1 MQLRH
6 LRIFSAL
13 TCITLLSACS
23 RDGRDMQEPSANQQE
38 SIAVT
43 TTAGAVAGAEIAPVG
58 GFALT
63 PPWAEGAQ
71 LDARFTCAAGISPSL
86 TFVNVASDVVTL
98 ALSIV
103 DETTNNSVQWIVANI
118 QPTQT
123 ALTEGQVPIGSIQ
136 ATNALGTIGFGAP
149 CPPAGETHTYRLTGY
164 GLSQQLDLEN
174 GVDSATLIQS
184 IELAALDTQSSSFIV
199 TSN

>member
-1 MQLRH
+1 MQPRH
-6 LRIFSAL
+6 LRVVFAL
-13 TCITLLSACS
+13 TFVTLLGACS
-23 RDGRDMQEPSANQQE
+23 RDGREMQEPSANQQE

-43 TTAGAVAGAEIAPVG
+43 TTAGAVMTPVG

-86 TFVNVASDVVTL
+86 TFVNVASDIVTL

-123 ALTEGQVPIGSIQ
+123 ALTEGSVPSGAIEGINS
-136 ATNALGTIGFGAP
+136 LGTIGFEAP

-164 GLSQQLDLEN
+164 GLSQQLELEN
-174 GVDSATLIQS
+174 GVDSATLIQA

>member
-6 LRIFSAL
+6 FRIIFAL
-13 TCITLLSACS
+13 TCISLLSACS
-23 RDGRDMQEPSANQQE
+23 RDGRDMQEPSSDQQE

-43 TTAGAVAGAEIAPVG
+43 TTAGAEITPVG

-63 PPWAEGAQ
+63 PTWAEGAQ
-71 LDARFTCAAGISPSL
+71 LDARFTCAAGISPGL
-86 TFVNVASDVVTL
+86 TFQNVASDIVTL

-103 DETTNNSVQWIVANI
+103 DETANNSVQWIVANI
-118 QPTQT
+118 EPTET
-123 ALTEGQVPIGSIQ
+123 VVAEGSVPTGAIEAINS
-136 ATNALGTIGFGAP
+136 LGTIGFGAP

-174 GVDSATLIQS
+174 GVDSATLIQA

>member
-1 MQLRH
+1 MQPRH
-6 LRIFSAL
+6 FRTIFAL
-13 TCITLLSACS
+13 TCVTLLSACS
-23 RDGRDMQEPSANQQE
+23 RDGREMQEPSANQQE

-43 TTAGAVAGAEIAPVG
+43 TTAGAVMTPVG

-86 TFVNVASDVVTL
+86 TFVNVASDIVTL

-123 ALTEGQVPIGSIQ
+123 ALAEGQVPVGSIQ
-136 ATNALGTIGFGAP
+136 AMNSLGTIGFGAP

-164 GLSQQLDLEN
+164 GLSQQLELEN
-174 GVDSATLIQS
+174 GVDSATLIQA

>member
-1 MQLRH
+1 MQPRH
-6 LRIFSAL
+6 FRIIFAL
-13 TCITLLSACS
+13 TCVTLLSACS
-23 RDGRDMQEPSANQQE
+23 RDGREMQEPSANQQE

-43 TTAGAVAGAEIAPVG
+43 TTAGAVMTPVG

-86 TFVNVASDVVTL
+86 TFVNVATDIVTL

-123 ALTEGQVPIGSIQ
+123 ALAEGQVPVGSIE
-136 ATNALGTIGFGAP
+136 ATNSLGTIGFGAP

-164 GLSQQLDLEN
+164 GLSQQLELEN
-174 GVDSATLIQS
+174 GVDSATLIQA

>member
-1 MQLRH
+1 M
-6 LRIFSAL
+6 
-13 TCITLLSACS
+13 LSACS
-23 RDGRDMQEPSANQQE
+23 RDGREMQEPSANQQE

-43 TTAGAVAGAEIAPVG
+43 TTAGAVMTPVG

-86 TFVNVASDVVTL
+86 TFQNVAPDIVTL

-118 QPTQT
+118 QPSQT
-123 ALTEGQVPIGSIQ
+123 ALTEGSVPSGAIEGI
-136 ATNALGTIGFGAP
+136 NALGNIGFGAP

-164 GLSQQLDLEN
+164 GLSQQLELEN
-174 GVDSATLIQS
+174 GVDSATLIQA

>member
-1 MQLRH
+1 MQPRH
-6 LRIFSAL
+6 LRTIFAL
-13 TCITLLSACS
+13 TCLALLGACS
-23 RDGRDMQEPSANQQE
+23 SDGREMQEPSANQQE

-43 TTAGAVAGAEIAPVG
+43 TTAGAVMTPVG

-86 TFVNVASDVVTL
+86 TFVNVASDIVTL

-123 ALTEGQVPIGSIQ
+123 AVAEGQVPIGSIE

-174 GVDSATLIQS
+174 GVDSATLIQA

>member
-1 MQLRH
+1 MQPRH
-6 LRIFSAL
+6 LRIIFAL
-13 TCITLLSACS
+13 TCVTLLGACS
-23 RDGRDMQEPSANQQE
+23 RDGREMQEPSANQQE

-43 TTAGAVAGAEIAPVG
+43 TTAGAVMTPVG

-86 TFVNVASDVVTL
+86 TFVNVASDIVTL

-103 DETTNNSVQWIVANI
+103 DETANNSLQWIVANI
-118 QPTQT
+118 PPTQT
-123 ALTEGQVPIGSIQ
+123 AVTEGQVPIGSIE
-136 ATNALGTIGFGAP
+136 AANALGTIGFAAP

-164 GLSQQLDLEN
+164 GLSQQLELEN
-174 GVDSATLIQS
+174 GVDSATLIQA

>member
-1 MQLRH
+1 
-6 LRIFSAL
+6 
-13 TCITLLSACS
+13 
-23 RDGRDMQEPSANQQE
+23 MQEPSANQQE

-86 TFVNVASDVVTL
+86 TFVNVASDIVTL

-123 ALTEGQVPIGSIQ
+123 ALTEDSVPSGAIEGINS
-136 ATNALGTIGFGAP
+136 LGTIGFEAP

-164 GLSQQLDLEN
+164 GLSQQLELEN
-174 GVDSATLIQS
+174 GVDSATLIQA

>member
-6 LRIFSAL
+6 LRIIFAL
-13 TCITLLSACS
+13 TCISLLSACS
-23 RDGRDMQEPSANQQE
+23 RDGRDMREPSADQQE

-43 TTAGAVAGAEIAPVG
+43 TTSGAGAEISPVG

-63 PPWAEGAQ
+63 PTWAEGAQ
-71 LDARFTCAAGISPSL
+71 LDARFTCAAGISPGL
-86 TFVNVASDVVTL
+86 TFQNVASDIVTL

-103 DETTNNSVQWIVANI
+103 DETANNSVQWIVANI
-118 QPTQT
+118 QPTDT
-123 ALTEGQVPIGSIQ
+123 AVAEGSVPTGAIE
-136 ATNALGTIGFGAP
+136 ATNSLGTIGFGAP

-174 GVDSATLIQS
+174 GVDSATLIQA
-184 IELAALDTQSSSFIV
+184 IELAALDTQSSSFVV

>member
-1 MQLRH
+1 MQPRH
-6 LRIFSAL
+6 FRTIFAL
-13 TCITLLSACS
+13 TCVTLMGACS
-23 RDGRDMQEPSANQQE
+23 NDGREMQEPSANQQE

-43 TTAGAVAGAEIAPVG
+43 TTAGAVMTPVG

-86 TFVNVASDVVTL
+86 TFVNVATDIVTL

-123 ALTEGQVPIGSIQ
+123 AVAEGQVPVGSIE
-136 ATNALGTIGFGAP
+136 ATNSLGTIGFGAP

-164 GLSQQLDLEN
+164 GLSQQLELEN
-174 GVDSATLIQS
+174 GVDSATLIQA

>member
-1 MQLRH
+1 MQPRH
-6 LRIFSAL
+6 LRIIFAL
-13 TCITLLSACS
+13 TFVTLLGACS
-23 RDGRDMQEPSANQQE
+23 RDGREMQEPSANQQE

-43 TTAGAVAGAEIAPVG
+43 TTAGAVMTPVG

-86 TFVNVASDVVTL
+86 TFVNVASDIVTL

-103 DETTNNSVQWIVANI
+103 DETANNSVQWIVANI
-118 QPTQT
+118 PPTQT
-123 ALTEGQVPIGSIQ
+123 AVAEGQVPIGSIE
-136 ATNALGTIGFGAP
+136 ATNSLGAIGFGAP

-164 GLSQQLDLEN
+164 GLSQQLELEN
-174 GVDSATLIQS
+174 GVDSATLIQA

>member
-1 MQLRH
+1 MQPRH
-6 LRIFSAL
+6 LRVVFAL
-13 TCITLLSACS
+13 TFVTLLGACS
-23 RDGRDMQEPSANQQE
+23 RDGREMQEPSANQQE

-86 TFVNVASDVVTL
+86 TFVNVASDIVTL

-123 ALTEGQVPIGSIQ
+123 AVAEGQVPVGSIE
-136 ATNALGTIGFGAP
+136 ATNSLGTIGFDAP

-164 GLSQQLDLEN
+164 GLSQQLELEN
-174 GVDSATLIQS
+174 GVDSATLIQA

>member
-1 MQLRH
+1 MQPRH
-6 LRIFSAL
+6 FRTIFAL
-13 TCITLLSACS
+13 TCVTLMGACS
-23 RDGRDMQEPSANQQE
+23 NDGREMQEPSANQQE

-43 TTAGAVAGAEIAPVG
+43 TTAGAVMTPIG

-86 TFVNVASDVVTL
+86 TFQNVASDIVTL

-118 QPTQT
+118 QPTET
-123 ALTEGQVPIGSIQ
+123 FVADGSVPTGAIEGI
-136 ATNALGTIGFGAP
+136 NALGTIGFSAP

-164 GLSQQLDLEN
+164 GLSQQLELEN
-174 GVDSATLIQS
+174 GVDSATLIQA

>member
-1 MQLRH
+1 MQPRH
-6 LRIFSAL
+6 LRVVIAL
-13 TCITLLSACS
+13 TCVTLLSACS
-23 RDGRDMQEPSANQQE
+23 NDGREMQEPSANQQE

-43 TTAGAVAGAEIAPVG
+43 TTAGAVMTPVG

-86 TFVNVASDVVTL
+86 TFVNVATDIVTL

-123 ALTEGQVPIGSIQ
+123 AVAEGQVPLGSIE
-136 ATNALGTIGFGAP
+136 ATNSLGTIGFGAP

-164 GLSQQLDLEN
+164 GLSQQLELEN
-174 GVDSATLIQS
+174 GVDSATLIQA

>member
-6 LRIFSAL
+6 LRIIFAL
-13 TCITLLSACS
+13 TSISLLSACS
-23 RDGRDMQEPSANQQE
+23 RDGRDMREPSADQQE

-43 TTAGAVAGAEIAPVG
+43 TTSGAGAEISPVG

-63 PPWAEGAQ
+63 PTWAEGAQ
-71 LDARFTCAAGISPSL
+71 LDARFTCAAGISPGL
-86 TFVNVASDVVTL
+86 AFQNVASDIVTL

-103 DETTNNSVQWIVANI
+103 DETANNSVQWIVANI
-118 QPTQT
+118 QPTDT
-123 ALTEGQVPIGSIQ
+123 AVAEGSVPTGAIE
-136 ATNALGTIGFGAP
+136 ATNSLGTIGFGAP
-149 CPPAGETHTYRLTGY
+149 CPPPGETHTYRLTGY

-174 GVDSATLIQS
+174 GVDSATLIQA
-184 IELAALDTQSSSFIV
+184 IELAALDTQSSSFVV

>member
-1 MQLRH
+1 MQPRH
-6 LRIFSAL
+6 LRLVFAL
-13 TCITLLSACS
+13 TFVTLLGACS
-23 RDGRDMQEPSANQQE
+23 RDGREMQEPSANQQE

-43 TTAGAVAGAEIAPVG
+43 TTAGAVMTPVG

-86 TFVNVASDVVTL
+86 TFVNVASDIVTL

-123 ALTEGQVPIGSIQ
+123 AVAEGQVPVGSIE
-136 ATNALGTIGFGAP
+136 ATNSLGTIGFDAP

-164 GLSQQLDLEN
+164 GLSQQLELEN
-174 GVDSATLIQS
+174 GVDSATLIQA

>member
-6 LRIFSAL
+6 LRIIFAL
-13 TCITLLSACS
+13 TSISLLSACS
-23 RDGRDMQEPSANQQE
+23 RDGRDMREPSADQQE

-43 TTAGAVAGAEIAPVG
+43 TTAGAVITPVG

-86 TFVNVASDVVTL
+86 TFQNVASDIVTL

-118 QPTQT
+118 QPTET
-123 ALTEGQVPIGSIQ
+123 ALAEGQVPIGSIQ
-136 ATNALGTIGFGAP
+136 AMNSLGTIGFGAP

-164 GLSQQLDLEN
+164 GLSQQLELEN
-174 GVDSATLIQS
+174 GVDSATLIQA

>member
-1 MQLRH
+1 MQPRH
-6 LRIFSAL
+6 LRVVFAL
-13 TCITLLSACS
+13 TFVTLLGACS
-23 RDGRDMQEPSANQQE
+23 RDGREMQEPSANQQE

-43 TTAGAVAGAEIAPVG
+43 TTAETAVMTPAG

-86 TFVNVASDVVTL
+86 TFVNVASDIVTL

-103 DETTNNSVQWIVANI
+103 DETANNSVQWIVANI

-123 ALTEGQVPIGSIQ
+123 AVAEGQVPVGSIE
-136 ATNALGTIGFGAP
+136 ATNSLGTIGFGAP

-174 GVDSATLIQS
+174 GVDSATLIQA

-199 TSN
+199 TSS

>member
-1 MQLRH
+1 MQPRH
-6 LRIFSAL
+6 LRVVFAL
-13 TCITLLSACS
+13 TFVTLLGACS
-23 RDGRDMQEPSANQQE
+23 RDGREMQEPSANQQE

-43 TTAGAVAGAEIAPVG
+43 TTAGAVMTPVG

-71 LDARFTCAAGISPSL
+71 LDARFTCAAGISPGL
-86 TFVNVASDVVTL
+86 TFQNVASDIVTL

-103 DETTNNSVQWIVANI
+103 DETANNSVQWIVANI

-123 ALTEGQVPIGSIQ
+123 AVAEGQVPVGSIE
-136 ATNALGTIGFGAP
+136 ATNSLGTIGFGAP

-164 GLSQQLDLEN
+164 GLSQQLELEN
-174 GVDSATLIQS
+174 GVDSATLIQA

>member
-6 LRIFSAL
+6 LRIIFAL
-13 TCITLLSACS
+13 TSISLLSACS
-23 RDGRDMQEPSANQQE
+23 RDGRDMREPSADQQE

-43 TTAGAVAGAEIAPVG
+43 TTAGAVITPVG

-86 TFVNVASDVVTL
+86 TFVNVATDIVTL

-118 QPTQT
+118 QPTET
-123 ALTEGQVPIGSIQ
+123 VVADGSVPTGAIEGI
-136 ATNALGTIGFGAP
+136 NALGTIGFSAP

-174 GVDSATLIQS
+174 GVDSATLIQA
-184 IELAALDTQSSSFIV
+184 IELATLDTQSSSFIV

>member
-6 LRIFSAL
+6 LRIIFAL
-13 TCITLLSACS
+13 TCISLLSACS
-23 RDGRDMQEPSANQQE
+23 RDGRDMREPSADQQE

-43 TTAGAVAGAEIAPVG
+43 TTAGAVITPVG

-86 TFVNVASDVVTL
+86 TFQNVASDIVTL

-118 QPTQT
+118 QPTET
-123 ALTEGQVPIGSIQ
+123 VVADGSVPTGAIEGI
-136 ATNALGTIGFGAP
+136 NALGTIGFSAP

-174 GVDSATLIQS
+174 GVDSATLIQA
-184 IELAALDTQSSSFIV
+184 IELATLDTQSSSFIV

>member
-1 MQLRH
+1 MQPRH
-6 LRIFSAL
+6 LRVVFAL
-13 TCITLLSACS
+13 TFVTLLGACS
-23 RDGRDMQEPSANQQE
+23 RDGREMQEPSANQQE

-43 TTAGAVAGAEIAPVG
+43 TTAETAVMTPVG

-86 TFVNVASDVVTL
+86 TFVNVASDIVTL

-123 ALTEGQVPIGSIQ
+123 AVAEGQVPVGSIE
-136 ATNALGTIGFGAP
+136 ATNSLGTIGFGAP

-164 GLSQQLDLEN
+164 GLSQQLELEN
-174 GVDSATLIQS
+174 GVDSATLIQA

>member
-1 MQLRH
+1 MQPR
-6 LRIFSAL
+6 RFGTIIAL
-13 TCITLLSACS
+13 SCVIMLSACS

-43 TTAGAVAGAEIAPVG
+43 TTAGAVMTPVG

-86 TFVNVASDVVTL
+86 TFQNVATDVVTL

-103 DETTNNSVQWIVANI
+103 DETANNAVQWIVANI

-123 ALTEGQVPIGSIQ
+123 DVAEGAVPTGAIE

-164 GLSQQLDLEN
+164 GLSQQVELEN
-174 GVDSATLIQS
+174 GVDSATLLQA

>member
-1 MQLRH
+1 MQPRH
-6 LRIFSAL
+6 FRTIFAL
-13 TCITLLSACS
+13 TCVTLMGACS
-23 RDGRDMQEPSANQQE
+23 NDGREMQEPSANQQE

-43 TTAGAVAGAEIAPVG
+43 TTAGAVMTPIG

-86 TFVNVASDVVTL
+86 TFVNVASDIVTL

-123 ALTEGQVPIGSIQ
+123 ALAEGQVPIGSIQ
-136 ATNALGTIGFGAP
+136 AMNSLGTIGFGAP

-164 GLSQQLDLEN
+164 GLSQQLELEN
-174 GVDSATLIQS
+174 GVDSATLIQA

>member
-1 MQLRH
+1 MQPRH
-6 LRIFSAL
+6 LRVVIAL
-13 TCITLLSACS
+13 TCVTLLSACS
-23 RDGRDMQEPSANQQE
+23 NDGREMQEPSANQQE

-43 TTAGAVAGAEIAPVG
+43 TTAGAVMTPVG

-86 TFVNVASDVVTL
+86 TFVNVASDIVTL

-123 ALTEGQVPIGSIQ
+123 AVAEGQVPVGSIE
-136 ATNALGTIGFGAP
+136 ATNSLGTIGFGAP

-164 GLSQQLDLEN
+164 GLSQQLELEN
-174 GVDSATLIQS
+174 GVDSATLIQA

>member
-1 MQLRH
+1 MQPRH
-6 LRIFSAL
+6 LRIIFAL
-13 TCITLLSACS
+13 TCVTLLGACS
-23 RDGRDMQEPSANQQE
+23 RDGREMQEPSANQQE

-43 TTAGAVAGAEIAPVG
+43 TTAGAVMTPVG

-86 TFVNVASDVVTL
+86 TFVNVASDIVTL

-118 QPTQT
+118 PPTQT
-123 ALTEGQVPIGSIQ
+123 AVAEGQVPIGSIE
-136 ATNALGTIGFGAP
+136 ATNSLGAIGFGAP

-164 GLSQQLDLEN
+164 GLSQQLELEN
-174 GVDSATLIQS
+174 GVDSATLIQA
-184 IELAALDTQSSSFIV
+184 IELSALDTQSSSFIV

>member
-1 MQLRH
+1 MQPRH
-6 LRIFSAL
+6 FRTIFAL
-13 TCITLLSACS
+13 TCVTLLSACS
-23 RDGRDMQEPSANQQE
+23 NDGREMQEPSANQQE

-43 TTAGAVAGAEIAPVG
+43 TTAETAVMTPVG

-63 PPWAEGAQ
+63 PPWTEGAQ

-86 TFVNVASDVVTL
+86 TFVNVASDIVTL

-103 DETTNNSVQWIVANI
+103 DETANNSVQWIVANI

-123 ALTEGQVPIGSIQ
+123 ALAEGSVPSGAIEGI
-136 ATNALGTIGFGAP
+136 NALGTIGFGAP

-164 GLSQQLDLEN
+164 GLSQQLELEN
-174 GVDSATLIQS
+174 GVDSATLIQA

>member
-1 MQLRH
+1 MQPRH
-6 LRIFSAL
+6 SRAILAL
-13 TCITLLSACS
+13 ACVTLLGACS

-43 TTAGAVAGAEIAPVG
+43 TTVGAVMTPVG

-71 LDARFTCAAGISPSL
+71 LDTRFTCANGISPSL
-86 TFVNVASDVVTL
+86 TFQNVASDVVTL
-98 ALSIV
+98 ALSLV
-103 DETTNNSVQWIVANI
+103 DETANNSVQWIMANI
-118 QPTQT
+118 ELTQT
-123 ALTEGQVPIGSIQ
+123 IVSEGAVPTGVIE
-136 ATNALGTIGFGAP
+136 ATNSLGTIGFGAP

-164 GLSQQLDLEN
+164 GLSQQLELEN
-174 GVDSATLIQS
+174 GIDSETLMQA
-184 IELAALDTQSSSFIV
+184 IELAALDVQSSSFIV

>member
-1 MQLRH
+1 MQPRH
-6 LRIFSAL
+6 LRVVFAL
-13 TCITLLSACS
+13 TFVTLLGACS
-23 RDGRDMQEPSANQQE
+23 RDGREMQEPSANQQE

-43 TTAGAVAGAEIAPVG
+43 TTAGAVMTPVG

-86 TFVNVASDVVTL
+86 TFVNVASDIVTL

-118 QPTQT
+118 QPTET
-123 ALTEGQVPIGSIQ
+123 ALAEGQVPLGSIQ
-136 ATNALGTIGFGAP
+136 AMNSLGTIGFGAP

-164 GLSQQLDLEN
+164 GLSQQLELEN
-174 GVDSATLIQS
+174 GVDSATLIQA

>member
-1 MQLRH
+1 MQPRH
-6 LRIFSAL
+6 FRTIFAL
-13 TCITLLSACS
+13 TCVTLMGACS
-23 RDGRDMQEPSANQQE
+23 NDGREMQEPSANQQE

-43 TTAGAVAGAEIAPVG
+43 TTAGAVMTPIG

-86 TFVNVASDVVTL
+86 TFQNVASDIVTL

-103 DETTNNSVQWIVANI
+103 DETANNSVHWVVANI
-118 QPTQT
+118 QPTDLVV
-123 ALTEGQVPIGSIQ
+123 AEGIVPAGAIE
-136 ATNALGTIGFGAP
+136 ATNSLGTIGFGAP

-164 GLSQQLDLEN
+164 GLSQQVDLEN
-174 GVDSATLIQS
+174 GVDSATLIQA

>member
-1 MQLRH
+1 MQPRH
-6 LRIFSAL
+6 FRTIFAL
-13 TCITLLSACS
+13 TCVTLMGACS
-23 RDGRDMQEPSANQQE
+23 NDGREMQEPSANQQE

-43 TTAGAVAGAEIAPVG
+43 TTAGAVMTPIG

-63 PPWAEGAQ
+63 PTWAEGAQ

-86 TFVNVASDVVTL
+86 TFVNVASDIVTL

-118 QPTQT
+118 QPTET
-123 ALTEGQVPIGSIQ
+123 ALAEGQVPIGSIQ
-136 ATNALGTIGFGAP
+136 AMNSLGTIGFGAP

-164 GLSQQLDLEN
+164 GLSQQLELEN
-174 GVDSATLIQS
+174 GVDSATLIQA

>member
-1 MQLRH
+1 MQPRH
-6 LRIFSAL
+6 FRTIFAL
-13 TCITLLSACS
+13 TCVTLMGACS
-23 RDGRDMQEPSANQQE
+23 NDGREMQEPSANQQE

-43 TTAGAVAGAEIAPVG
+43 TTAGAVMTPIG

-86 TFVNVASDVVTL
+86 TFVNVASDIVTL

-123 ALTEGQVPIGSIQ
+123 ALAEGQVPIGSIE
-136 ATNALGTIGFGAP
+136 AMNSLGTIGFGAP

-164 GLSQQLDLEN
+164 GLSQQLELEN
-174 GVDSATLIQS
+174 GVDSATLIQA

>member
-1 MQLRH
+1 
-6 LRIFSAL
+6 
-13 TCITLLSACS
+13 
-23 RDGRDMQEPSANQQE
+23 MQEPSADQQE

-43 TTAGAVAGAEIAPVG
+43 TTSGAGAEISPVG

-63 PPWAEGAQ
+63 PTWAEGAQ
-71 LDARFTCAAGISPSL
+71 LDARFTCAAGISPGL
-86 TFVNVASDVVTL
+86 TFQNVASDIVTL

-103 DETTNNSVQWIVANI
+103 DETANNSVQWIVANI
-118 QPTQT
+118 EPTDT
-123 ALTEGQVPIGSIQ
+123 AVAEGSVPTGAIE
-136 ATNALGTIGFGAP
+136 ATNSLGTIGFGAP

-174 GVDSATLIQS
+174 GVDSATLIQA
-184 IELAALDTQSSSFIV
+184 IELAALDTQSSSFVV

>member
-1 MQLRH
+1 MQLR
-6 LRIFSAL
+6 RFGTIIAL
-13 TCITLLSACS
+13 SCVIMLSACS

-43 TTAGAVAGAEIAPVG
+43 TTAGAVMTPVG

-86 TFVNVASDVVTL
+86 TFQNVATDVVTL

-103 DETTNNSVQWIVANI
+103 DETANNAVQWIVANI

-123 ALTEGQVPIGSIQ
+123 DVAEGAVPTGAIE

-164 GLSQQLDLEN
+164 GLSQQVELEN
-174 GVDSATLIQS
+174 GVDSATLLQA

>member
-1 MQLRH
+1 MQPRH
-6 LRIFSAL
+6 SRAILAL
-13 TCITLLSACS
+13 ACVTLLGACS

-43 TTAGAVAGAEIAPVG
+43 TTVGAVMTPVG

-71 LDARFTCAAGISPSL
+71 LDTRFTCANGISPSL
-86 TFVNVASDVVTL
+86 TFQNVASDVVTL
-98 ALSIV
+98 ALSLV
-103 DETTNNSVQWIVANI
+103 DETANNSVQWIMANI
-118 QPTQT
+118 ELTQT
-123 ALTEGQVPIGSIQ
+123 IVAEGAVPTGVIE
-136 ATNALGTIGFGAP
+136 ATNSLGTIGFGAP

-164 GLSQQLDLEN
+164 GLSQQLELEN
-174 GVDSATLIQS
+174 GVDSETLMQA
-184 IELAALDTQSSSFIV
+184 IELAALDVQSSSFIV

>member
-1 MQLRH
+1 MQPRH
-6 LRIFSAL
+6 LRIIFAL
-13 TCITLLSACS
+13 TCVTLLGACS
-23 RDGRDMQEPSANQQE
+23 RDGREMQEPSANQQE

-43 TTAGAVAGAEIAPVG
+43 TTAGAVMTPVG

-86 TFVNVASDVVTL
+86 TFVNVASDIVTL

-103 DETTNNSVQWIVANI
+103 DETANNSVQWIVANI
-118 QPTQT
+118 PPTQT
-123 ALTEGQVPIGSIQ
+123 AVAEGQVPIGSIE
-136 ATNALGTIGFGAP
+136 ATNSLGAIGFGAP

-164 GLSQQLDLEN
+164 GLSQQLELEN
-174 GVDSATLIQS
+174 GVDSATLIQA

>member
-1 MQLRH
+1 MQPRH
-6 LRIFSAL
+6 FRIILAL
-13 TCITLLSACS
+13 TCVTLLSACS
-23 RDGRDMQEPSANQQE
+23 RDGREMQEPSADQQE

-43 TTAGAVAGAEIAPVG
+43 TTAGAVMTPVG

-71 LDARFTCAAGISPSL
+71 LDARFTCTAGISPSL
-86 TFVNVASDVVTL
+86 TFQNVASDVVTL

-103 DETTNNSVQWIVANI
+103 DETANNSVQWVVANI
-118 QPTQT
+118 QPTET
-123 ALTEGQVPIGSIQ
+123 ALIEGSVPTGAIE
-136 ATNALGTIGFGAP
+136 ATNSLGTIGFGAP

-164 GLSQQLDLEN
+164 GLSQQLELEN
-174 GVDSATLIQS
+174 GVDSATLIQA

-199 TSN
+199 TSI

>member
-1 MQLRH
+1 MQPRH
-6 LRIFSAL
+6 FRLIIAL
-13 TCITLLSACS
+13 TCFALLGACS
-23 RDGRDMQEPSANQQE
+23 NDGREMQEPSANQQE

-43 TTAGAVAGAEIAPVG
+43 ITAGAVLTPIG

-86 TFVNVASDVVTL
+86 TFQNVASDIVTL
-98 ALSIV
+98 ALSIF

-118 QPTQT
+118 QPTET
-123 ALTEGQVPIGSIQ
+123 FVADGSVPTGAIEGI
-136 ATNALGTIGFGAP
+136 NALGTIGFSAP

-164 GLSQQLDLEN
+164 GLSQQLELEN
-174 GVDSATLIQS
+174 GVDSATLIQA